1 MDLGAECVERVRAMT
16 GTAPFSS
23 AMWSLAY
30 PTGCYTTM
38 ADYGSKRG
46 VYGLGDV
53 GYDPL

>member
-1 MDLGAECVERVRAMT
+1 MDLGAECVECVRAMT
-16 GTAPFSS
+16 GTAPFSG